1 MKDATQIIT
10 LSSTYNW
17 FQFDIEWNNKGDN
30 GWKEKTG
37 KSYEIKINP
46 QGFGEGIVLPR
57 RNRFKFV
64 LRKERFGGKPCAN
77 ELSTCTKHANNDTIC
92 WMKED
97 CTLCPEHCDKP
108 DLPSDKRSP
117 INYPAIPYPGKDP
130 RCVGYCPGKKHISN
144 NYKILSL

>member
-1 MKDATQIIT
+1 M
-10 LSSTYNW
+10 
-17 FQFDIEWNNKGDN
+17 
-30 GWKEKTG
+30 
-37 KSYEIKINP
+37 
-46 QGFGEGIVLPR
+46 LPR

-97 CTLCPEHCDKP
+97 CVLCPEHCDKP
-108 DLPSDKRSP
+108 DLPSDERSP

-144 NYKILSL
+144 NYIYTISSTISISNSEPLKNLLSLFSFRITYFLFIHLNPTCESI